1 MVKVANLFRAALDG
15 RIAPAEAEVELSA
28 LIAPTPLV
36 DGYMRG
42 RAGMSFS
49 GGARSAG

>member
-1 MVKVANLFRAALDG
+1 MVEVAALFRAALDG
-15 RIAPAEAEVELSA
+15 RVAPAEAEAKLAA
-28 LIAPTPLV
+28 LIAPTPLI

-49 GGARSAG
+49 GGAARL